1 MFNPFR
7 TFCVYLIKIILS
19 ATSPGT
25 VALRRMSF
33 LNSRVSIKSSS
44 GALVIIIIYIY
55 YTVYR
60 CSVYIEHSKRD
71 FVRPKEE
78 INYYH
83 RR

>member
-1 MFNPFR
+1 MYNPFC

-44 GALVIIIIYIY
+44 GALVIIIIICVIQYIG
-55 YTVYR
+55 
-60 CSVYIEHSKRD
+60 SQYILNI
-71 FVRPKEE
+71 PNE
-78 INYYH
+78 ISFAQRGGN
-83 RR
+83 